1 VLTARPRHAG
11 ARLRSHHVTA
21 MSLLV
26 VLAASVVAGLIGY
39 LTGLASLVSYPTL
52 LAVGL
57 PPVSANVTNT
67 IGMVSVGLGSTIR
80 GAGSY
85 MPDMGRRQV
94 IVQGLIAGL
103 GGLTG
108 GFLLLVSGD
117 GVFEHIVPYLVLL
130 AAVLLLAGPR
140 IKSIQSDGTWPVW
153 LYDALLYLV
162 CIYGGYFGA
171 GSGVIFMALTT
182 LATSLSFNQAVWFKT
197 TLMSVSNLAAGF
209 YFVFSGE
216 VNWPVALTLA
226 VGFFIGGWL
235 GPVVQRFIPER
246 VLRWVIGVG
255 GIGLACYLWFSA

>member
-1 VLTARPRHAG
+1 M
-11 ARLRSHHVTA
+11 TA

-39 LTGLASLVSYPTL
+39 LTGLASLVSYPML

-94 IVQGLIAGL
+94 IVQRLIAGL

-216 VNWPVALTLA
+216 VNWPVALALA
-226 VGFFIGGWL
+226 VGFFTGGWL
-235 GPVVQRFIPER
+235 GPMVQRFIPER
-246 VLRWVIGVG
+246 VLRWAIGVG